1 MGKYRI
7 FNVISVIYFYFFVC
21 IIFDVLKKNSDC
33 SRKSKSGKILKET
46 EQLIHHTCM
55 MTYMYEKQSLLGLK
69 WNLEQNVECR
79 LMSNSL
85 EMKSECEDE
94 IRL

>member
-1 MGKYRI
+1 
-7 FNVISVIYFYFFVC
+7 
-21 IIFDVLKKNSDC
+21 
-33 SRKSKSGKILKET
+33 
-46 EQLIHHTCM
+46 M
-55 MTYMYEKQSLLGLK
+55 MSYMYEKQSLLGLK